1 MADIW
6 ENVIS
11 ILMGNLNSGRS
22 YLTITVRVYVK
33 AVKRK
38 HDNLRDHERHGLLV
52 PTPQYM
58 NHESWIEMTDHV

>member
-1 MADIW
+1 MA
-6 ENVIS
+6 NS
-11 ILMGNLNSGRS
+11 NSGRS

-33 AVKRK
+33 AVKMK

-58 NHESWIEMTDHV
+58 NHES

>member
-1 MADIW
+1 MVNIWDIA
-6 ENVIS
+6 IS
-11 ILMGNLNSGRS
+11 ILAGNLNSGLS
-22 YLTITVRVYVK
+22 YLITTVK
-33 AVKRK
+33 GK